1 MRGVVGI
8 ILAGGES
15 TRMGT
20 DKALFEMNG
29 RTMAEWVAD
38 AMCVFE
44 TAGIVGR
51 RRGLAGL
58 DAIPDL
64 RSAGTGPLSGLHTA
78 LSAFGRPLVVV
89 AVDQPLVRSETLLRL
104 AGLAA
109 EGETAI
115 CIDDR
120 PQVTCASYTPACLEE
135 ATRQLRSGGSIQ
147 QMLRSVLWTP
157 IRREVW
163 SRWGEDGRSWFS
175 MDTPD
180 SIITAEQRFRLNLLG

>member
-1 MRGVVGI
+1 
-8 ILAGGES
+8 
-15 TRMGT
+15 MG
-20 DKALFEMNG
+20 
-29 RTMAEWVAD
+29 
-38 AMCVFE
+38 
-44 TAGIVGR
+44 GR
-51 RRGLAGL
+51 RDVRIRDGGHSRTAPGSGRPRCHPGP
-58 DAIPDL
+58 AI
-64 RSAGTGPLSGLHTA
+64 RRNGLHTA

-147 QMLRSVLWTP
+147 QMLRSVPWTP